1 MPQKGIVHYG
11 LAQNRQNPLAGTSR
25 AAVFNTFRRTR
36 NQIMYWSIPLI
47 IGYELLEWATER

>member
-11 LAQNRQNPLAGTSR
+11 LAANRQKPLAGVAN

-36 NQIMYWSIPLI
+36 NQILFWAVPMIVA
-47 IGYELLEWATER
+47 YELMEWATER